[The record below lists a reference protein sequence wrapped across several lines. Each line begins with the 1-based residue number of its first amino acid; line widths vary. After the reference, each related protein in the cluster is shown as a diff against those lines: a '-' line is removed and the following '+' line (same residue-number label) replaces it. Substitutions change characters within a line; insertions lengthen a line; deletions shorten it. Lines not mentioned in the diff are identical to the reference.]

1 MTAKQNNEVNTMSDN
16 RYISATKSV
25 FIFALLC
32 FVPCLA
38 AAESASSK
46 TGLVLHYD
54 RPGGKINR
62 EIYGQFAEHLG
73 RGIYEGIWVGE
84 KSRIPNTRGF
94 RKDVIAA
101 LKELRI
107 PVIRWPGG
115 CFADEYHWR
124 DGIGPRETR
133 PVRVNNHWGGVEETN
148 AFGTHEFFELVELL
162 GAEAYIAGNLG
173 SGSPQEMAEWVEYI
187 TSDTTSTLANLRRKN
202 GRDKSWKLAYW
213 GVGNESWGCGGNMRP
228 EYYADLYR
236 HFATFIKTPEHN
248 RPKFVASGGYS
259 ELTVWTEVLSKNI
272 PGNIDGIS
280 HHYYTLPTND
290 WNKKGSAIGFPE
302 KEWIST
308 LAGTLKLDDYIQDN
322 KKVLEQNDPK
332 GNVKLYLDE
341 WGTWYDPAPG
351 TNPGF
356 LYQENTLRDALVAAV
371 NFNIFHRH
379 IDRVHMANI
388 AQTVNVLQAMI
399 LTDKERMVKT
409 PTYYAFKMHVP
420 FQDATYLP
428 IEIKKSPRYTLGDM
442 SVPSVMAT
450 AAIGSDKKI
459 YLSLVNLDPG
469 KEAMITANLKKH
481 SANNAHGEILTASTM
496 DARNTFDTPEQVVPK
511 PVKYQIKGAELN
523 INLPPKSIVVLA
535 LD

>member
-1 MTAKQNNEVNTMSDN
+1 MSYN
-16 RYISATKSV
+16 VRTRAAGLA
-25 FIFALLC
+25 FLFALLC
-32 FVPCLA
+32 FVPCLVVAETA
-38 AAESASSK
+38 ASRTEF
-46 TGLVLHYD
+46 VLHHD
-54 RPGGKINR
+54 KPGGKINR

-94 RKDVIAA
+94 RKDVLAA
-101 LKELRI
+101 LQELKI

-124 DGIGPRETR
+124 DGIGPRESR
-133 PVRVNNHWGGVEETN
+133 PVRVNTHWGGVEETN
-148 AFGTHEFFELVELL
+148 AFGTHEFFELIELL

-173 SGSPQEMAEWVEYI
+173 SGSPQEMAEWMEYI

-202 GRDKSWKLAYW
+202 GRDKPWKLAYW

-236 HFATFIKTPEHN
+236 HYATFLKTPADN

-259 ELTVWTEVLSKNI
+259 ELTVWTDVLSKNI
-272 PGNIDGIS
+272 SGNIDGIS
-280 HHYYTLPTND
+280 HHYYTLPTAD
-290 WNKKGSAIGFPE
+290 WSKKGSAVGFPE

-308 LAGTLKLDDYIQDN
+308 LAGTLLLDEYIQTN
-322 KKVLEQNDPK
+322 KKVLEKNDPEGK
-332 GNVKLYLDE
+332 IKLYLDE
-341 WGTWYDPAPG
+341 WGSWYDAAPG

-356 LYQENTLRDALVAAV
+356 LYQENTLRDAILAAV

-399 LTDKERMVKT
+399 LTDKERMVRT

-420 FQDATYLP
+420 FQNATYLP
-428 IEIKKSPRYTLGDM
+428 IEIKKSPRYALGDK
-442 SVPSVMAT
+442 SVPSAMAT

-459 YLSLVNLDPG
+459 YLSLINLDPNRQ
-469 KEAMITANLKKH
+469 AVISADLKQHPATKARGH
-481 SANNAHGEILTASTM
+481 ILTAAAM
-496 DARNTFDTPEQVVPK
+496 DDRNSFDSPDKVTPK
-511 PVKYQIKGAELN
+511 PIEYKVKAAKLEIT
-523 INLPPKSIVVLA
+523 LPPKSVVVVA

>member
-1 MTAKQNNEVNTMSDN
+1 MDANNEVNVMSHDV
-16 RYISATKSV
+16 RASA
-25 FIFALLC
+25 AGLGLLFVLLG
-32 FVPCLA
+32 FVPCFA
-38 AAESASSK
+38 VAESAAPK
-46 TGLVLHYD
+46 TELVLHHD
-54 RPGGKINR
+54 KPGGKIER
-62 EIYGQFAEHLG
+62 TIYGQFAEHLG

-84 KSRIPNTRGF
+84 KSPIPNTRGF

-124 DGIGPRETR
+124 DGIGPRGSR
-133 PVRVNNHWGGVEETN
+133 PVRVNTHWGGVEETN
-148 AFGTHEFFELVELL
+148 AFGTHEFFELIELL
-162 GAEAYIAGNLG
+162 GSEAYIAGNLG
-173 SGSPQEMAEWVEYI
+173 SGSPQEMAEWMEYI

-202 GRDKSWKLAYW
+202 GRDKPWKLAYW

-236 HFATFIKTPEHN
+236 HFATFLKAPEGN
-248 RPKFVASGGYS
+248 RPKLVASGGYS
-259 ELTVWTEVLSKNI
+259 ELTVWTDVLSKNV

-280 HHYYTLPTND
+280 HHYYTLPTAD
-290 WNKKGSAIGFPE
+290 WSKKGSAIGFPE

-308 LAGTLKLDDYIQDN
+308 LAGTLLLDEYIQVN
-322 KKVLEQNDPK
+322 KKALAKNDPK
-332 GNVKLYLDE
+332 GKIKLYLDE
-341 WGTWYDPAPG
+341 WGTWYDAAPG

-399 LTDKERMVKT
+399 LTDKEKMVRT

-420 FQDATYLP
+420 FQDATFIP
-428 IEIKKSPRYTLGDM
+428 VEIKKSHRYALGDT
-442 SVPSVMAT
+442 SVPSVMTT
-450 AAIGSDKKI
+450 AAIGADKKV

-469 KEAMITANLKKH
+469 KEATISADLKQH
-481 SANNAHGEILTASTM
+481 SAKSARGEILTAAAM
-496 DARNTFDTPEQVVPK
+496 DARNTFDSPEQVVPK
-511 PVKYQIKGAELN
+511 PVKYEIKDGALS
-523 INLPPKSIVVLA
+523 IKLPPKSIVVLA